1 MISED
6 CSTIRWSYFDNM
18 INHRRVL
25 ICSNCHSRFNL
36 SPPRDIIDV
45 TESYYLFCPRC
56 GARMIQEEDE

>member
-25 ICSNCHSRFNL
+25 ICSNCRSRFNL
-36 SPPRDIIDV
+36 SPARDIIDV
-45 TESYYLFCPRC
+45 TESYYLFRPRC